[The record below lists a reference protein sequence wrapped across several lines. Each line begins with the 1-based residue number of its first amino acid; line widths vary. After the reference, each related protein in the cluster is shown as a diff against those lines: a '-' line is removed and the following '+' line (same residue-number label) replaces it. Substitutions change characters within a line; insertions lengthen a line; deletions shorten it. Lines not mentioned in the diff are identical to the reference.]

1 MVTRARASGWVGA
14 PAGHSLPELVVAL
27 TFLGASLTAMASAAV
42 LASRWTGDAV
52 DRQRALTVAEA
63 VLDSL
68 LELADPPEAGSAYI
82 EGWTVAWGVDST
94 GPSNARVVEVTAG
107 RMDRSRPAVSSNGL
121 WVAPPWGPL
130 P

>member
-1 MVTRARASGWVGA
+1 MVTRGRASPLVGA

-68 LELADPPEAGSAYI
+68 LELADPPEPGSAGI
-82 EGWTVAWGVDST
+82 EAWTAAWAVDSAGT
-94 GPSNARVVEVTAG
+94 PNARVVEVAAG
-107 RMDRSRPAVSSNGL
+107 RVDRSRPAVRVLGL
-121 WVAPPWGPL
+121 WVAPLWGPL

>member
-1 MVTRARASGWVGA
+1 MVTRARAAGWVGA

-52 DRQRALTVAEA
+52 DRQRALIVAEA

-68 LELADPPEAGSAYI
+68 LQLADPPEPGSVSL
-82 EGWTVAWGVDST
+82 EGWTAAWAVDSA
-94 GPSNARVVEVTAG
+94 GPTHARVVEVTAG
-107 RMDRSRPAVSSNGL
+107 RMDRSRPAVRFQGL